1 MKHSKVKTN
10 VKHSL
15 VTYLLFI
22 ITSFFTLIIFN
33 FNATLS
39 IILSQVVIC
48 VFFVSILR
56 TKLAFVILLFP
67 VISFLISEGYT
78 DSFTTLGDGKP
89 YVGVSEQF
97 QEEYLNNTDNFITEI
112 KEKSTVRNIFYFH
125 YLGTLPTILL
135 PKYIFSQPLEETE
148 YYLFQQYVFLFLMSL
163 LFYLSTYWKIFTFST
178 LQIIFI
184 FLLVSPTFFELGSA
198 ITRHYL
204 TFFSVFLFYISY
216 HGLINNKSIFKFITS
231 LISIL
236 LIFLGKPGYLILL
249 ILYVII
255 LNLKNITKTKLYII
269 VGSLALLLVYLEPI
283 IKIISGYLIR
293 TSVST
298 NSVSFGNGLF
308 FSLPLKLIAAIL
320 SPFPWYKFYMF
331 SHIYGDNF
339 LLFIFHIFSSL
350 FGLWIFMRLFIY
362 NKKLFRISEELRS
375 LLIFGLVMSTSIF
388 AGQIGFHG
396 YLSIFFPFFA
406 PLILIKKYNIS
417 LIFPVMIAFGLNIV
431 MLILF

>member
-1 MKHSKVKTN
+1 VKHSKVKTN

-135 PKYIFSQPLEETE
+135 PKYIFSQPLEE
-148 YYLFQQYVFLFLMSL
+148 
-163 LFYLSTYWKIFTFST
+163 
-178 LQIIFI
+178 
-184 FLLVSPTFFELGSA
+184 
-198 ITRHYL
+198 
-204 TFFSVFLFYISY
+204 
-216 HGLINNKSIFKFITS
+216 
-231 LISIL
+231 
-236 LIFLGKPGYLILL
+236 
-249 ILYVII
+249 
-255 LNLKNITKTKLYII
+255 
-269 VGSLALLLVYLEPI
+269 
-283 IKIISGYLIR
+283 
-293 TSVST
+293 
-298 NSVSFGNGLF
+298 
-308 FSLPLKLIAAIL
+308 
-320 SPFPWYKFYMF
+320 
-331 SHIYGDNF
+331 
-339 LLFIFHIFSSL
+339 
-350 FGLWIFMRLFIY
+350 
-362 NKKLFRISEELRS
+362 
-375 LLIFGLVMSTSIF
+375 
-388 AGQIGFHG
+388 
-396 YLSIFFPFFA
+396 
-406 PLILIKKYNIS
+406 
-417 LIFPVMIAFGLNIV
+417 
-431 MLILF
+431 